1 MPNLRVLW
9 TALTGLSLGSLGC
22 RTDDLPP
29 RTPIAGRT
37 AESDTA
43 APAVPASWDEVLDS
57 TVTVAAPDD
66 PTVRYFRHR
75 FGIAF
80 AATTS
85 GTTIRDVLHRHNATI
100 VGGEPAIG
108 PRGAYIVSTPE
119 PGRTY
124 EAVEALEAELAAEPG
139 VFLAYTES
147 YRGKG
152 VMREKRSDPK

>member
-1 MPNLRVLW
+1 MADLRVLW
-9 TALTGLSLGSLGC
+9 RAVAGFSLVSVGC
-22 RTDDLPP
+22 RTNGLPQ
-29 RTPIAGRT
+29 RTPTAVRT

-43 APAVPASWDEVLDS
+43 APPVPASWDEILDS

-80 AATTS
+80 AVTTS
-85 GTTIRDVLHRHNATI
+85 GTTIRDVLHRYGATI

-119 PGRTY
+119 PGLTY
-124 EAVEALEAELAAEPG
+124 EAVEALENQLAAEPG
-139 VFLAYTES
+139 VFLAYTET

-152 VMREKRSDPK
+152 VMREKHADPK